1 MPTFPFVQKTQLS
14 AAFISVV
21 LIWST
26 TPLAIKWSVQDLSVS
41 FAVLFRMVIGVLLCG
56 GLLKICK
63 QSLPLHRKAIQ
74 TYVAGGISLFV
85 SMILTYWA
93 AQYISSGLISV
104 LYGLSP
110 LMTSLAAAY
119 WLKERS
125 LSWMKVTGMLLGLL
139 GLLLV
144 FHTSLQYGKTAVLGV
159 ALLLLAVLSQAL
171 GLVTMKRIGDVSSVL
186 AVDFGVLSVAVPLF
200 LLVWLF
206 ADAQVP
212 TLSWNRSMIALL
224 YLSVFGSVLGFM
236 LYFYLIRNLNTASVA
251 LITLVTPVLALLLG
265 QAINHEA
272 IHLTTG
278 LGALAISMG
287 LILHHLDHEQVT

>member
-1 MPTFPFVQKTQLS
+1 MPTISLLHKTQLS
-14 AAFISVV
+14 AAFVSVV

-26 TPLAIKWSVQDLSVS
+26 TPLAIKWSVQDLSIS
-41 FAVLFRMVIGVLLCG
+41 FALFLRMLIGVVLCG

-63 QSLPLHRKAIQ
+63 QSLPLHRKAMQ
-74 TYVAGGISLFV
+74 TYFAGGVSLFV

-93 AQYISSGLISV
+93 AQHISSGLISV

-125 LSWMKVTGMLLGLL
+125 LTRNKIVGMLLGLL
-139 GLLLV
+139 GLVLV
-144 FHTSLQYGKTAVLGV
+144 FRSSLHFGATAVLGV

-171 GLVTMKRIGDVSSVL
+171 GLVAMKRIGDVSSVL

-200 LLVWLF
+200 FLVWLL
-206 ADAQVP
+206 ADGQLPVLA
-212 TLSWNRSMIALL
+212 WNRSLFALL
-224 YLSVFGSVLGFM
+224 YLSVFGSVIGFM
-236 LYFYLIRNLNTASVA
+236 LYFYLIRYLATASVA
-251 LITLVTPVLALLLG
+251 LITLITPVLALWLG
-265 QAINHEA
+265 QAMNDET

-278 LGALAISMG
+278 LGALAIALG
-287 LILHHLDHEQVT
+287 LILHYLDHDRTA

>member
-1 MPTFPFVQKTQLS
+1 MPSFSLLHKTQLS
-14 AAFISVV
+14 AAFMSVV

-41 FAVLFRMVIGVLLCG
+41 FALFLRMLIGVVLCG

-63 QSLPLHRKAIQ
+63 QPLPLHRKAIQ
-74 TYVAGGISLFV
+74 TYVAGGVSLFV

-93 AQYISSGLISV
+93 AQHISSGLISV

-125 LSWMKVTGMLLGLL
+125 LTGMKIGGMLLGLV

-144 FHTSLQYGKTAVLGV
+144 FRSSLHFGHAAVLGV

-171 GLVTMKRIGDVSSVL
+171 GLVAMKRIGDVSSVL

-200 LLVWLF
+200 FLVWLF
-206 ADAQVP
+206 ADGQVP
-212 TLSWNRSMIALL
+212 SLNWNRSLFALL
-224 YLSVFGSVLGFM
+224 YLSAFGSVLGFM
-236 LYFYLIRNLNTASVA
+236 LYFYLIRYLATASVA
-251 LITLVTPVLALLLG
+251 LITLITPVLALLLG
-265 QAINHEA
+265 QAINDET

-278 LGALAISMG
+278 LGALAISLG
-287 LILHHLDHEQVT
+287 LILHYLDQDRPA